1 MSVGN
6 SEMSCYQILETSRVY
21 SVIRHDV
28 RHDLQT
34 CKAALQVPTFNSLQS
49 VLTLKHTSKIKWLN
63 LYAKVGS
70 ICFS

>member
-28 RHDLQT
+28 RL
-34 CKAALQVPTFNSLQS
+34 ALTGF
-49 VLTLKHTSKIKWLN
+49 
-63 LYAKVGS
+63 ADM
-70 ICFS
+70 